1 LKREQ
6 VIKHI
11 IKSVKDSQP
20 KGMSETGNEIV
31 NKVYQ
36 SVKPNAS
43 RQAKS
48 AIRKTILSGDYFG
61 TNFAFFLELLDQCDL
76 DVVERKS

>member
-1 LKREQ
+1 MKREQ
-6 VIKHI
+6 IINHI
-11 IKSVKDSQP
+11 IKAVEDSQP
-20 KGMSETGNEIV
+20 KRMSETDKEII

-48 AIRKTILSGDYFG
+48 AIRKAILSGDYFG
-61 TNFAFFLELLDQCDL
+61 SNFAFFLELLDQCGL
-76 DVVERKS
+76 DIVERKS